1 MDIKHPS
8 LRSRSVTLGANAL
21 CWQSFQFLLGSLPL
35 TVTAYALKQ
44 DFWKGSERRKLL
56 RNSRV
61 RVCEINFHEDP
72 QLQHNDCCLCNNKK
86 TNKKST
92 QHFNDYITERK
103 LCHMQPASTI
113 ISMHQTLQEYHI
125 TSVVELELY
134 STDVC
139 LKPTGMASN
148 VLCCEWN
155 MHSCVLS
162 HTHNSVL
169 WATSWLTISY
179 LTARPPSVVTIT
191 LREACLPF
199 MES

>member
-1 MDIKHPS
+1 MKIHNFS
-8 LRSRSVTLGANAL
+8 I
-21 CWQSFQFLLGSLPL
+21 
-35 TVTAYALKQ
+35 VTAVSLITKNKQ
-44 DFWKGSERRKLL
+44 KKSKQRR
-56 RNSRV
+56 
-61 RVCEINFHEDP
+61 F
-72 QLQHNDCCLCNNKK
+72 NDC
-86 TNKKST
+86 
-92 QHFNDYITERK
+92 ITERK

-139 LKPTGMASN
+139 LKPMGMTSN
-148 VLCCEWN
+148 VLFCEWN

-199 MES
+199 MESKFTCGIKLI